1 MYDADRIKELFGDA
15 ALEYLTHKNR
25 GGASSARGNTYEN
38 FFAVYQ
44 LALLA
49 QAVIE
54 EGKAIY
60 IRSQI
65 LAFVDDLVIDCQ
77 DETPMRHFQ
86 LKNRQNVTWGKGLRS
101 ISDDF
106 QKQYE
111 LNQAVFRISELS
123 LVVSNQEVRADLE
136 ASLPNMLKSFS
147 QVIYFPFGPSL
158 DKVIAQEEN
167 FLRAVEYLCAF
178 DKPEPDKIECVAKV
192 LLGAWVAS
200 DKSNLS
206 VMALL
211 KKAQESTPSFIRSF
225 RQNLTLDPDVVKTLD
240 KIDLFSYNLAK
251 GFFHWS
257 YADGLLEGTLPYS
270 VDSTEFRRFQ
280 ERVRLNNPTSF
291 EEIEV
296 LL

>member
-1 MYDADRIKELFGDA
+1 MYDAEKIKELFGDSV
-15 ALEYLTHKNR
+15 LKYLIHKNR
-25 GGASSARGNTYEN
+25 GGVSSAKGNTYEN

-49 QAVIE
+49 QDVIE
-54 EGKAIY
+54 EGKVIY
-60 IRSQI
+60 IRSQT

-77 DETPMRHFQ
+77 DETPSRHFQ
-86 LKNRQNVTWGKGLRS
+86 LKNSQNVTWGKGLRS

-111 LNQAVFRISELS
+111 LNQAVSRTSELN
-123 LVVSNQEVRADLE
+123 LVVSSQELQAYLE
-136 ASLPNMLKSFS
+136 TTLPDMLRSFS
-147 QVIYFPFGPSL
+147 QIIYFPFGPSL
-158 DKVIAQEEN
+158 DRVIAQEVS
-167 FLRAVEYLCAF
+167 FLRAMEYLCAF

-206 VMALL
+206 AMELL
-211 KKAQESTPSFIRSF
+211 RKAQETTPSFIRSF
-225 RQNLTLDPDVVKTLD
+225 GQNWTLDLDVEKILD
-240 KIDLFSYNLAK
+240 RIELFSYNLAK
-251 GFFHWS
+251 GFFHWNF
-257 YADGLLEGTLPYS
+257 ANGLFEGTLPYS
-270 VDSTEFRRFQ
+270 VDSQEFRRFQ
-280 ERVRLNNPTSF
+280 ERVRLNSPASF